1 MSENF
6 VSNSNATS
14 LITKVGKRLE
24 LRPKTWTGSHD
35 EWDALT
41 PVQQAEY
48 DYVNFND
55 DMTDD
60 YIQIDWNE
68 WENMSES
75 ERAQI
80 KRGTVVNVP
89 GLDAGIKVEL
99 FKLLWSNPNPTSAFA
114 AQNITLASDEYD
126 FLLWIMKSWSTGS
139 VQSSTIITKGS
150 NGYLNVSIADSSKII
165 IVRRR
170 AVTYVDNR
178 TYSIEAGYGAN
189 TTDNTYTTDNNIC
202 VPIAVYGIKKS
213 IDVTIN
219 TLGCEVFPQPR
230 LFRLENYTLPTPLS
244 IGQFASA
251 AVDTGK
257 TLSQLTN
264 GYLGNRDKKRT
275 VIQLLYT
282 ANSPMNLVNSYIG
295 NNDHLYLELFN
306 GFSNAQYITKIWLLV
321 IAFPEELVKS
331 IT

>member
-6 VSNSNATS
+6 VSNSNANS
-14 LITKVGKRLE
+14 LVTKVNERLA

-35 EWDALT
+35 EWDNLT
-41 PVQQAEY
+41 AAQQAEY

-126 FLLWIMKSWSTGS
+126 YLLWIVKTWSSNDTQISSIIMKGYNGCISTS
-139 VQSSTIITKGS
+139 
-150 NGYLNVSIADSSKII
+150 LADSNKII
-165 IVRRR
+165 MVRRR
-170 AVTYVDNR
+170 DITYVDNR
-178 TYSIEAGYGAN
+178 TYYVKAGWTSN
-189 TTDNTYTTDNNIC
+189 TVDNEFITDNNAC
-202 VPIAVYGIKKS
+202 VPLFVYGIKKS

-230 LFRLENYTLPTPLS
+230 LFKLGGYYLPQAITV
-244 IGQFASA
+244 GQFASA
-251 AVDTGK
+251 AINTGK

-264 GYLGNRDKKRT
+264 GYLGDTDKNRC
-275 VIQLLYT
+275 VINLLYSDG
-282 ANSPMNLVNSYIG
+282 AMALVNSYING
-295 NNDHLYLELFN
+295 GKLWLEVFN
-306 GFSNAQYITKIWLLV
+306 HWPNARTIRRIWLDI
-321 IAFPEELVKS
+321 IAFPAELTKNV
-331 IT
+331 